1 MSRAGAAQGG
11 GCSQCRSQAVSARR
25 DCPATRQSVRNDSSR
40 FTCFSPTCVADSLG
54 TATLGISSDETI
66 RERLKANAMSFRP
79 TTLAVLTTGLIAAA
93 GLTGCQVARSI
104 RSFELRSF
112 PWRRTAP
119 QTRPH
124 REHDEDQLSTET
136 YVPGEADVP
145 YPIPQQSAPQPSC
158 PQQRLPQPVNPD
170 QPRLRLPPEPSFE
183 SDSANEPRPIPVPPA
198 VESDAPQARRWRPS
212 QPSRPVAQGPQ
223 YTSQSE
229 TSQEEFYLPP
239 ARVTYNT
246 EATTEE
252 PATAPSPDQVSSSQ
266 PRLFRPAGSAKNLYD
281 NMKRKL
287 SR

>member
-1 MSRAGAAQGG
+1 MIRAGAAQGG
-11 GCSQCRSQAVSARR
+11 GCSQCRSQAISARR
-25 DCPATRQSVRNDSSR
+25 DCPATRNSVRNDSSR
-40 FTCFSPTCVADSLG
+40 ITCFSPNRAADSLG
-54 TATLGISSDETI
+54 TARLGISSDERI

-112 PWRRTAP
+112 PWRRAAP

-124 REHDEDQLSTET
+124 HEREEDQLSTET

-145 YPIPQQSAPQPSC
+145 YPIPQQSV

-170 QPRLRLPPEPSFE
+170 QPRLRLPSEPSFE
-183 SDSANEPRPIPVPPA
+183 SDPANEPRPIPVPPA
-198 VESDAPQARRWRPS
+198 VETDAPQARRWRPS
-212 QPSRPVAQGPQ
+212 QPSRPAAQGPQ
-223 YTSQSE
+223 YTSQSV
-229 TSQEEFYLPP
+229 TSQEEFNLSP

-246 EATTEE
+246 EATTAE
-252 PATAPSPDQVSSSQ
+252 PATTPTPEQSSSQ
-266 PRLFRPAGSAKNLYD
+266 PQLFRPAGSAKNLYD
-281 NMKRKL
+281 TMKRKL

>member
-1 MSRAGAAQGG
+1 
-11 GCSQCRSQAVSARR
+11 
-25 DCPATRQSVRNDSSR
+25 
-40 FTCFSPTCVADSLG
+40 
-54 TATLGISSDETI
+54 
-66 RERLKANAMSFRP
+66 MSFRP
-79 TTLAVLTTGLIAAA
+79 TTLAVLTTGLLAAA
-93 GLTGCQVARSI
+93 GLTGCQVARSN

-119 QTRPH
+119 QTRPQH
-124 REHDEDQLSTET
+124 EREEDQLGTET

-145 YPIPQQSAPQPSC
+145 YPVPQQSVPQPSF

-183 SDSANEPRPIPVPPA
+183 SDPANEPRPIPVPPA
-198 VESDAPQARRWRPS
+198 VETDAPQARRWKPS
-212 QPSRPVAQGPQ
+212 QPSRPAAQGPQ

-246 EATTEE
+246 DATTEE
-252 PATAPSPDQVSSSQ
+252 SATTPSPDQVSSSQ
-266 PRLFRPAGSAKNLYD
+266 PRLFRPVGSAKNLYD

-287 SR
+287 SH